1 MPRDYRSKLL
11 AKADLRS
18 AAVLARERKTY
29 ARMARYQF
37 GCEPKFLTLVH
48 TAATLRGITT
58 AGYIRRAIAAFV
70 AADLDM
76 DLADVTVLTP
86 KATRRGTSAHP
97 TGTQRVTADD
107 GRGFGPWRATSIAD
121 AHPSEL
127 DAATVREQAQPDSRL
142 RLVE

>member
-1 MPRDYRSKLL
+1 MPADYRARLI

-37 GCEPKFLTLVH
+37 GCEPKFLTLVN

-58 AGYIRRAIAAFV
+58 AAYIRRAIAAFV

-76 DLADVTVLTP
+76 ALADVAELTP
-86 KATRRGTSAHP
+86 AASRRGTRPSPGA
-97 TGTQRVTADD
+97 GRRVTADN
-107 GRGFGPWRATSIAD
+107 GKGFGPWRASSIAD

-127 DAATVREQAQPDSRL
+127 DAATVRDQAEPASRL